1 MLRYK
6 RSGEVPEVSIM
17 VSTLKADGTTDKTAI
32 RAEDWHTDDSYFAM
46 PAKATLLHGIEI
58 PSRGGSTWFCNMHSV
73 YEALPETLR
82 KRIDG
87 MRAIHGYDTPRARN
101 RPSARTPQEIAE
113 TPDVEHPLV
122 RTHPETGRKALYLNP
137 NRLDRIVGLERAES
151 DALLDELAAEAR
163 KPQHHF
169 GHVWQAGDIVIWDN
183 RATMHRVMIDYPV
196 GENARHAARADRGRQ
211 AVLTASSRGQSGRVS
226 ISPNIVL
233 ILADNL
239 GWGELGCYGGG
250 VLRGAPTPRIDA
262 LAAEGLRL
270 TQLQRRERLCADAFR
285 ADDRTSPHSHRRFA
299 VGAGRPAAR
308 PHPWEIT
315 LGSAASGPLMIM
327 MRAGGPRPAIL

>member
-6 RSGEVPEVSIM
+6 RSGDVPEVSVM
-17 VSTLKADGTTDKTAI
+17 VTTLMADGTTDKTAI
-32 RAEDWHTDDSYFAM
+32 RAEDWHTDNSYFAV

-73 YEALPETLR
+73 YEALPATLR
-82 KRIDG
+82 QRIDG
-87 MRAIHGYDTPRARN
+87 LRAIHGYDTPRARN

-151 DALLDELAAEAR
+151 DALLDALADEAR

-183 RATMHRVMIDYPV
+183 RATMHRVMIDYPM
-196 GENARHAARADRGRQ
+196 GEPRIMQR
-211 AVLTASSRGQSGRVS
+211 
-226 ISPNIVL
+226 VL
-233 ILADNL
+233 I
-239 GWGELGCYGGG
+239 
-250 VLRGAPTPRIDA
+250 
-262 LAAEGLRL
+262 EG
-270 TQLQRRERLCADAFR
+270 DK
-285 ADDRTSPHSHRRFA
+285 P
-299 VGAGRPAAR
+299 V
-308 PHPWEIT
+308 
-315 LGSAASGPLMIM
+315 
-327 MRAGGPRPAIL
+327 